1 MADPSPLVTPYLC
14 KCPHCNAK
22 LKHNGTCVGRT
33 VKCPGCEKPLR
44 IPEIAKQDTGEVQPV
59 VELAKPE
66 TEATGKSQ
74 KAMLAIEE
82 LEGHLKIAV
91 PWFRLSF
98 GRVGMTTVAILGCLL
113 FGATA
118 ANSIGLLT
126 SEERQEEVR
135 SVGGFL
141 FSSAAVLS
149 CMYVM
154 AAYWSNRTML
164 DVTNDVVSVYTKP
177 FPLPW
182 VRTAHT
188 LAIADV
194 SQLFVQEIQ
203 NRHWETPLPSS
214 YEVRALLE
222 CGERITLLDISKVT
236 GSFDI
241 AEVTGRSSDAR
252 NWASTVEERIEAFL
266 GIEHVRVDE
275 EIIVRT
281 YESPTGGCAGGGGGG
296 EGV

>member
-1 MADPSPLVTPYLC
+1 MADSSPLPTSYLC

-154 AAYWSNRTML
+154 AAYWTNRTIL
-164 DVTNDVVSVYTKP
+164 DVTNDEISVFTRP

-182 VRTAHT
+182 VRTANT

-203 NRHWETPLPSS
+203 NKYAGGKTLPHS

-222 CGERITLLDISKVT
+222 CGERITLLEISKVT
-236 GSFDI
+236 GASP
-241 AEVTGRSSDAR
+241 DAKY
-252 NWASTVEERIEAFL
+252 WASTIEERIEAFL
-266 GIEHVRVDE
+266 GIENVRVDKK
-275 EIIVRT
+275 IVVHT
-281 YESPTGGCAGGGGGG
+281 HMSGWASP
-296 EGV
+296 EHGVGRHQ

>member
-1 MADPSPLVTPYLC
+1 MLSPTKDKESMPMLV
-14 KCPHCNAK
+14 
-22 LKHNGTCVGRT
+22 
-33 VKCPGCEKPLR
+33 
-44 IPEIAKQDTGEVQPV
+44 
-59 VELAKPE
+59 
-66 TEATGKSQ
+66 
-74 KAMLAIEE
+74 IEE
-82 LEGHLKIAV
+82 IPGHLKIAV
-91 PWFRLSF
+91 PWFRLSSP
-98 GRVGMTTVAILGCLL
+98 RIVGTMFPILVCLL

-118 ANSIGLLT
+118 ASSLGLLST
-126 SEERQEEVR
+126 EEGVR

-141 FSSAAVLS
+141 FSSAVVLS

-154 AAYWSNRTML
+154 AAYWTNRTTL
-164 DVTNDVVSVYTKP
+164 DVTKDEISVYTKP

-182 VRTAHT
+182 VRTANT

-281 YESPTGGCAGGGGGG
+281 YLNFRSSQLGQAARCR
-296 EGV
+296 

>member
-1 MADPSPLVTPYLC
+1 MT
-14 KCPHCNAK
+14 K
-22 LKHNGTCVGRT
+22 
-33 VKCPGCEKPLR
+33 
-44 IPEIAKQDTGEVQPV
+44 
-59 VELAKPE
+59 
-66 TEATGKSQ
+66 
-74 KAMLAIEE
+74 LAIEE
-82 LEGHLKIAV
+82 SDGHLKIAV

-98 GRVGMTTVAILGCLL
+98 ARVGMITVAILGCLL

-118 ANSIGLLT
+118 ANSLGLLT

-164 DVTNDVVSVYTKP
+164 DVTNDVISVYTKP

-203 NRHWETPLPSS
+203 NKYAGGKTLPPS

-222 CGERITLLDISKVT
+222 CGERITLLEISKVT
-236 GSFDI
+236 GASP
-241 AEVTGRSSDAR
+241 DAKY
-252 NWASTVEERIEAFL
+252 WASTIEERIEAFL
-266 GIEHVRVDE
+266 GIENVRVDKK
-275 EIIVRT
+275 IVVHT
-281 YESPTGGCAGGGGGG
+281 HMSGWASPEHGGG
-296 EGV
+296 VHQ